1 MDTLRKLLSPIKY
14 FKRNYFGF
22 ILTSA
27 RFGILRPINALLISK
42 AIKGIEIKDYQM
54 FKMYF
59 IMFLALTIIN
69 YGTNYFIRTMRK
81 VTIRLFQDKT
91 YKIYMEKYL
100 KADNNIIE
108 TLGTGQAN
116 SIIQK
121 GNDNR
126 RMILHDV
133 LL

>member
-1 MDTLRKLLSPIKY
+1 MQTLKKLLAPIKY
-14 FKRNYFGF
+14 FKWTYFRF
-22 ILTSA
+22 IFTSA
-27 RFGILRPINALLISK
+27 RFGILRPINALLISR
-42 AIKGIEIKDYQM
+42 AIKGIEIGDYQM
-54 FKMYF
+54 FKTYF
-59 IMFLALTIIN
+59 IIFLILTIVN
-69 YGTNYFIRTMRK
+69 YGTNYFIRTFRK
-81 VTIRLFQDKT
+81 TTVRKFQDLTYKT
-91 YKIYMEKYL
+91 YMNKYL

-126 RMILHDV
+126 RMILHDI